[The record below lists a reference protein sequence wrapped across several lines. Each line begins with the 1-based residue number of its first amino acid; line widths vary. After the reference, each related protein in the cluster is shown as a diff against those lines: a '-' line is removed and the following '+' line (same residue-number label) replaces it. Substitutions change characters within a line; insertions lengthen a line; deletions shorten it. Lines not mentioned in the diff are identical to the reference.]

1 MRPRVVVVTGAPG
14 SGKSTLARLLSTS
27 LRVPMIARDDIRG
40 GLLFSAGAWSTDL
53 DRIPSADE
61 AVDVFLDLVE
71 ELLRRDVSCVAEYV
85 FRTARPDQLER
96 ILAAGDVLIVQTH
109 CDDAMSRFVQR
120 NLSDLLISQ
129 PAVLDAL
136 GYDSVDSHTA
146 DAVERMNQVERE
158 MRVDLPVPMLRV
170 DTNNGYEPPLTEIL
184 EFVTASGETTG
195 NPES

>member
-96 ILAAGDVLIVQTH
+96 ILAAGDVLIVQTN
-109 CDDAMSRFVQR
+109 CDDAMSRFIQR

-129 PAVLDAL
+129 PAVLGAL

-158 MRVDLPVPMLRV
+158 MLVDLPVPMLRV
-170 DTNNGYEPPLTEIL
+170 DTNDGYEPPLTEIL
-184 EFVTASGETTG
+184 EFVTASGATTG